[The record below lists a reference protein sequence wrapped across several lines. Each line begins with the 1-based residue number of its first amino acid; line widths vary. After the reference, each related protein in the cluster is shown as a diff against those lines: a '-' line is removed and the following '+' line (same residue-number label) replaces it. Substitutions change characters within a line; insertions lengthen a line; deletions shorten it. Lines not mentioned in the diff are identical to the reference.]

1 MALNRMVGLQR
12 MTSNNLESCRFTGS
26 SSSQTDSNSIV
37 SDSGERISE
46 SDDSGFH
53 SCLAQS
59 FDSKSLPVPSK
70 HRETLAGYETT
81 EGRNIA
87 EPRCD
92 TASNFETSLHDK
104 NDVQVISEKPS
115 SMESSFRISELSPDA
130 KTKEVKLEY
139 VLESNKTEILYG
151 NMDVES
157 KEDKETSQVDLI
169 HIPSAKDGA
178 EGITE
183 RTCTQFE
190 ETRIVDMVQETIQLP
205 VGMQTVQPEIPCEKT
220 PDALC
225 KKLVKPFMSQPAGQF
240 KRTSFTRRSFDLK
253 TTSKLNESLFRSFDQ
268 PETSKFSEKM
278 AQARKVFDS
287 TNTSVI
293 TQKISEI
300 PERPLIKTSIFEYE
314 PGTKTALSIDD
325 MKKPQVTF
333 GHTNLNP
340 KFLES
345 SSVTARKL
353 AAQQFTAQRN
363 TKPKKAPTF
372 VRKLKNLYVVE
383 GNIAKFEVLIDG
395 NPSPTVSWLKDGKDV
410 VELPQKYKTEF
421 NDSGKHS
428 LTILNCGE
436 DDDAEYGCK
445 ASNSLGTVTTKANLY
460 VEPVG
465 EVIDSN
471 SLPRKK

>member
-37 SDSGERISE
+37 SDPGERISE

-59 FDSKSLPVPSK
+59 FDSKSIPATPK
-70 HRETLAGYETT
+70 HCETLAGCETT
-81 EGRNIA
+81 EDRTIA

-92 TASNFETSLHDK
+92 SASNFETSLHNK

-115 SMESSFRISELSPDA
+115 SMESSFRISELLPDA

-169 HIPSAKDGA
+169 HIPSAKDST

-190 ETRIVDMVQETIQLP
+190 KTRIANVVQETVQLP
-205 VGMQTVQPEIPCEKT
+205 VGIQTVQPEIPCEKT
-220 PDALC
+220 SDALC
-225 KKLVKPFMSQPAGQF
+225 KKLVKPFVSQPAGQF
-240 KRTSFTRRSFDLK
+240 NRTLFTRRSFDLK

-268 PETSKFSEKM
+268 PETSKFSEKL
-278 AQARKVFDS
+278 AQARKMFES

-293 TQKISEI
+293 TQKISEN
-300 PERPLIKTSIFEYE
+300 PERPIKTSIFEYK
-314 PGTKTALSIDD
+314 PGTKTALSLDD

-333 GHTNLNP
+333 GHTNLNA

-345 SSVTARKL
+345 SSVAARKL

-372 VRKLKNLYVVE
+372 VRKLKDLNAVE

-460 VEPVG
+460 VDPVG

>member
-1 MALNRMVGLQR
+1 MALRRMVGLQR

-26 SSSQTDSNSIV
+26 SSSQTDSNSVV
-37 SDSGERISE
+37 SDPCERISE

-59 FDSKSLPVPSK
+59 FDSKSIPAASK
-70 HRETLAGYETT
+70 HHETLAGYETA
-81 EGRNIA
+81 EDRNIA
-87 EPRCD
+87 EPRHD
-92 TASNFETSLHDK
+92 LVSNFETSLHDK
-104 NDVQVISEKPS
+104 SDVQVISEKPS
-115 SMESSFRISELSPDA
+115 SMESSFRISEFSPDI
-130 KTKEVKLEY
+130 KTEVVKLGY
-139 VLESNKTEILYG
+139 VLESNKTEILCG
-151 NMDVES
+151 KMDVES

-190 ETRIVDMVQETIQLP
+190 GTCIADVVQETIQLP
-205 VGMQTVQPEIPCEKT
+205 VRIQTVQPEIPCAKT
-220 PDALC
+220 TDALC
-225 KKLVKPFMSQPAGQF
+225 KKLVEPPVNLPAGQF
-240 KRTSFTRRSFDLK
+240 KRTMFTRRSFDLK

-268 PETSKFSEKM
+268 PETSKVSEKL
-278 AQARKVFDS
+278 AQARKMFES
-287 TNTSVI
+287 TNTPVI
-293 TQKISEI
+293 TQRISVN
-300 PERPLIKTSIFEYE
+300 PEHPIKTSIFGYK
-314 PGTKTALSIDD
+314 PGTKTDLPIDD
-325 MKKPQVTF
+325 MKKPQVAF
-333 GHTNLNP
+333 GHTNLNA
-340 KFLES
+340 KFVES
-345 SSVTARKL
+345 SSVASRKL

-372 VRKLKNLYVVE
+372 VRKMKNLNAVE
-383 GNIAKFEVLIDG
+383 GNIAKFEVLVDG
-395 NPSPTVSWLKDGKDV
+395 NPSPTVSWLKDGKEV
-410 VELPQKYKTEF
+410 AELQQKYKTEF

-445 ASNSLGTVTTKANLY
+445 AINSLGTVTTKANLY